1 MAIFIQNISHKPK
14 SNTIIYCSVNCVKI
28 CEGERKIKKRDG
40 NNLEEKGI
48 KRCWSRDGNGGR
60 RNKMERERWRDGK
73 MKAKG
78 MEGNDLN
85 GKRGREILKES
96 DN

>member
-1 MAIFIQNISHKPK
+1 M
-14 SNTIIYCSVNCVKI
+14 
-28 CEGERKIKKRDG
+28 
-40 NNLEEKGI
+40 EEKGI